1 MNEDQVRLNSEMDG
15 FDIPREVRVISD
27 DADSVSLPM
36 VEAAGSARALVW
48 PGTGAHM
55 RSMNRISLQPGGRTI
70 PLRHPMEA
78 VYYVISGAAEVLDLE
93 TNRRHRI
100 TAGGMFLVDPG
111 TGYRIETQTDI
122 TEIVGGPCPA
132 DPRLYDGMG
141 VG

>member
-1 MNEDQVRLNSEMDG
+1 MSG
-15 FDIPREVRVISD
+15 FDIRREVRVISD
-27 DADSVSLPM
+27 DVGSVSLPM

-55 RSMNRISLQPGGRTI
+55 RSMNRITLRPGGRTV

-78 VYYVISGAAEVLDLE
+78 VYYVISGAAEVHDLE
-93 TNRRHRI
+93 TNQRHRV

-111 TGYRIETQTDI
+111 TGYRIETQTDM

-132 DPRLYDGMG
+132 DPRLYDGTG
-141 VG
+141 GG

>member
-1 MNEDQVRLNSEMDG
+1 MSG
-15 FDIPREVRVISD
+15 FDIRREVRVISD
-27 DADSVSLPM
+27 DAGSASLPM

-55 RSMNRISLQPGGRTI
+55 RSMNRITLRPGGRTV

-78 VYYVISGAAEVLDLE
+78 VYYVISGAAEVHDLE
-93 TNRRHRI
+93 TNQRHRV

-111 TGYRIETQTDI
+111 TGYRIETQTDM

-132 DPRLYDGMG
+132 DPRLYDGAG
-141 VG
+141 GG